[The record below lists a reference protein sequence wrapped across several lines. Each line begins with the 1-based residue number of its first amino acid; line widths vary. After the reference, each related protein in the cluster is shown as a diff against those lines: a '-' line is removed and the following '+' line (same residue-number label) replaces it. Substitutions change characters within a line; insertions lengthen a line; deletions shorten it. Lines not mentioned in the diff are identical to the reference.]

1 MIKKFAY
8 YSNNHVPYWLVFAL
22 DMAIVAGAFC
32 LSYFLRFN
40 FSLDFDLNQ
49 LQHQLPVAVFAAALS
64 FLSLGTFKN
73 AIRYTGF
80 SDIIALFKSV
90 VLMIMLIGLF
100 VAINNSSNII
110 SDFTM
115 PFSMLISY
123 ALLSITFLSFSRLF
137 FRSVY
142 KYLKYRNI
150 STKRRVLIYGIGDAS
165 IMTYN
170 AIINNVF
177 ERATVLGFINE
188 GSIKNKKYINGLP
201 IWSESDI
208 TAEFISNHEIDDIII
223 SSEYNDGNKLATV
236 GSKVKITKVPSI
248 QSWINGELILNK
260 FKHINVEDLLGRA
273 PIKIN
278 NTNVAK
284 EFVGETLLITGAAS
298 VLGKE
303 LVNQLINF
311 NVKKLIL
318 IDQSEADLYDLQ
330 QDLKQQGKYHFV
342 AVVADISD
350 GLRIDMLFQEYKPT
364 VVFHTA
370 EYINE
375 QLMEKSPHEAIKIN
389 VNGTKFLSDA
399 ASRYNAKKFIFVSTD
414 KAINP
419 TSSIGVT
426 KRLAELYLTCL
437 QKESKTKFITTRCG
451 NIVETKGSIVS
462 NFEKQIKSGGPVTI
476 PHKDMTKFFT
486 TLSEAAELILE
497 AATMGKGGEI
507 FIFDTGQAIKVY
519 DIAKRMINLSGF
531 SFPEDIDIKITG
543 LSVGE
548 KIHEELVADI
558 EHPVYTYHKKVMI
571 LNTVEFNYAK
581 IKSDIE
587 ELCFTN
593 RFQHTDIVLKMKKLI
608 PECEPNNTEYDRLYK
623 RVQSYK
629 KAKGI
634 LPEKTNQINI
644 K

>member
-1 MIKKFAY
+1 
-8 YSNNHVPYWLVFAL
+8 
-22 DMAIVAGAFC
+22 
-32 LSYFLRFN
+32 
-40 FSLDFDLNQ
+40 
-49 LQHQLPVAVFAAALS
+49 
-64 FLSLGTFKN
+64 
-73 AIRYTGF
+73 
-80 SDIIALFKSV
+80 
-90 VLMIMLIGLF
+90 
-100 VAINNSSNII
+100 AINNSSNII

-223 SSEYNDGNKLATV
+223 SSDNDGNKLATV

-298 VLGKE
+298 ALGKE

-330 QDLKQQGKYHFV
+330 Q
-342 AVVADISD
+342 
-350 GLRIDMLFQEYKPT
+350 
-364 VVFHTA
+364 
-370 EYINE
+370 
-375 QLMEKSPHEAIKIN
+375 
-389 VNGTKFLSDA
+389 
-399 ASRYNAKKFIFVSTD
+399 
-414 KAINP
+414 
-419 TSSIGVT
+419 
-426 KRLAELYLTCL
+426 
-437 QKESKTKFITTRCG
+437 
-451 NIVETKGSIVS
+451 
-462 NFEKQIKSGGPVTI
+462 
-476 PHKDMTKFFT
+476 
-486 TLSEAAELILE
+486 
-497 AATMGKGGEI
+497 
-507 FIFDTGQAIKVY
+507 
-519 DIAKRMINLSGF
+519 
-531 SFPEDIDIKITG
+531 
-543 LSVGE
+543 
-548 KIHEELVADI
+548 
-558 EHPVYTYHKKVMI
+558 
-571 LNTVEFNYAK
+571 
-581 IKSDIE
+581 
-587 ELCFTN
+587 
-593 RFQHTDIVLKMKKLI
+593 
-608 PECEPNNTEYDRLYK
+608 
-623 RVQSYK
+623 
-629 KAKGI
+629 
-634 LPEKTNQINI
+634 
-644 K
+644 

>member
-1 MIKKFAY
+1 MIKKFTY
-8 YSNNHVPYWLVFAL
+8 YSNNYVPYWLVFAL
-22 DMAIVAGAFC
+22 DMTIIASAFC

-40 FSLDFDLNQ
+40 FSLDFDLYQ
-49 LQHQLPVAVFAAALS
+49 LQQQLPIALLAAAVS

-80 SDIIALFKSV
+80 SDIITLFKSV
-90 VLMIMLIGLF
+90 VLMIMLLGLF
-100 VAINNSSNII
+100 IAINKSSNII
-110 SDFTM
+110 ADFEI
-115 PFSMLISY
+115 PFSLLITY

-137 FRSVY
+137 FRGVY
-142 KYLKYRNI
+142 KYLKYSNM
-150 STKRRVLIYGIGDAS
+150 SSQRRVLIYGIGDTS
-165 IMTYN
+165 IMAYN
-170 AIINNVF
+170 AVINNVF
-177 ERATVLGFINE
+177 ERFTVLGFIND
-188 GSIKNKKYINGLP
+188 GPIKHKKYINGLP

-208 TAEFISNHEIDDIII
+208 TSEFITSHEIDDIIM
-223 SSEYNDGNKLATV
+223 SSEYNDENKFSAV
-236 GSKVKITKVPSI
+236 SSKVKITKVPSV

-260 FKHINVEDLLGRA
+260 FKDIKVEDLLERA

-284 EFVGETLLITGAAS
+284 EFIGETLLVTGAAS
-298 VLGKE
+298 ALGKE

-311 NVKKLIL
+311 DVKKLIL

-330 QDLKQQGKYHFV
+330 QDLRQQGKHHFV
-342 AVVADISD
+342 ALIADISD

-364 VVFHTA
+364 VVFHAA
-370 EYINE
+370 EYTNE

-419 TSSIGVT
+419 ASSIGVT
-426 KRLAELYLTCL
+426 KRLAELYITCL

-451 NIVETKGSIVS
+451 NIVGSKGSIISV
-462 NFEKQIKSGGPVTI
+462 FEKQIKSGGPVTI
-476 PHKDMTKFFT
+476 PHEDMTKFFT
-486 TLSEAAELILE
+486 TLTEAAELILE

-507 FIFDTGQAIKVY
+507 FIFDTGQPIKVY

-531 SFPEDIDIKITG
+531 SFPQDIDIKITG
-543 LSVGE
+543 LNVGE
-548 KIHEELVADI
+548 KIHDELVADI

-571 LNTVEFNYAK
+571 LNTVELNYAK

-608 PECEPNNTEYDRLYK
+608 PESEPNKAEYDRLYK

-629 KAKGI
+629 RAKGI
-634 LPEKTNQINI
+634 LTEKTNQINI

>member
-1 MIKKFAY
+1 
-8 YSNNHVPYWLVFAL
+8 
-22 DMAIVAGAFC
+22 
-32 LSYFLRFN
+32 
-40 FSLDFDLNQ
+40 
-49 LQHQLPVAVFAAALS
+49 
-64 FLSLGTFKN
+64 
-73 AIRYTGF
+73 
-80 SDIIALFKSV
+80 V

-100 VAINNSSNII
+100 VAINNSLNII
-110 SDFTM
+110 SDFTI
-115 PFSMLISY
+115 PISMLITY

-142 KYLKYRNI
+142 KYLKYTNI
-150 STKRRVLIYGIGDAS
+150 SAKRRVLIYGIGDAS

-208 TAEFISNHEIDDIII
+208 TAEFISNHEIHDIII
-223 SSEYNDGNKLATV
+223 SSEYNDENKLATV

-426 KRLAELYLTCL
+426 KRLAELYITCL

-451 NIVETKGSIVS
+451 NI
-462 NFEKQIKSGGPVTI
+462 
-476 PHKDMTKFFT
+476 
-486 TLSEAAELILE
+486 
-497 AATMGKGGEI
+497 
-507 FIFDTGQAIKVY
+507 
-519 DIAKRMINLSGF
+519 
-531 SFPEDIDIKITG
+531 
-543 LSVGE
+543 
-548 KIHEELVADI
+548 
-558 EHPVYTYHKKVMI
+558 
-571 LNTVEFNYAK
+571 
-581 IKSDIE
+581 
-587 ELCFTN
+587 
-593 RFQHTDIVLKMKKLI
+593 
-608 PECEPNNTEYDRLYK
+608 
-623 RVQSYK
+623 
-629 KAKGI
+629 
-634 LPEKTNQINI
+634 
-644 K
+644 

>member
-8 YSNNHVPYWLVFAL
+8 YSNNYVPYWLVFAL
-22 DMAIVAGAFC
+22 DMAIVACAFC

-49 LQHQLPVAVFAAALS
+49 LQHQLPIALLAAAVS

-80 SDIIALFKSV
+80 SDIITLFKSV

-100 VAINNSSNII
+100 VAINNSLNII
-110 SDFTM
+110 SDFTI
-115 PFSMLISY
+115 PISMLITY

-142 KYLKYRNI
+142 KYLKYTNI
-150 STKRRVLIYGIGDAS
+150 SAKRRVLIYGIGDAS

-208 TAEFISNHEIDDIII
+208 TAEFISNHEIHDIII
-223 SSEYNDGNKLATV
+223 SSEYNDENKLATV

-426 KRLAELYLTCL
+426 KRLAELYITCL

-451 NIVETKGSIVS
+451 NIVGTKGSIVS

-497 AATMGKGGEI
+497 AATMGKAGEI

-531 SFPEDIDIKITG
+531 SFPEEIDIKITG

-548 KIHEELVADI
+548 KIHDELVADI